1 METFGKLFNV
11 IHGYTTNI
19 KTLAEE
25 DFPEI
30 PEPKDEQVSEG
41 EDNNLKDDKDSKDDE
56 KNRGKIKYLS
66 TFFKKHNTGVLLIP
80 AWYRLLERENVVP
93 TSVKCNLDSIEKI
106 DCTKVGLSIHNSS
119 IKLGRIVYDRV
130 KKYGKIETIEFF
142 DDFDTGKRKDIV
154 IITFVSE
161 RSVIKM
167 LRDNLY
173 DDFQRLERS
182 KTRIFPC
189 HEECVIYD
197 HRMNSFNDKKFCN
210 TIWVYKPNNFAVEF
224 GQVKKRTILPN
235 KCETFL
241 FDNHLIA
248 SCVLK
253 MYYEAG
259 AMCGIVDSIM

>member
-1 METFGKLFNV
+1 MDSVGKLINA
-11 IHGYTTNI
+11 INGYTTNI
-19 KTLAEE
+19 KTLVED

-30 PEPKDEQVSEG
+30 SEPKDEESSEE
-41 EDNNLKDDKDSKDDE
+41 EDNVLKDDKDVE
-56 KNRGKIKYLS
+56 KNRSKIKYLS
-66 TFFKKHNTGVLLIP
+66 TFFKKRDNGMLLIP
-80 AWYRLLERENVVP
+80 AWYRLLEREMGVVY

-106 DCTKVGLSIHNSS
+106 DYTKIDSLKRDSS
-119 IKLGRIVYDRV
+119 VKLGRNVYERV

-142 DDFDTGKRKDIV
+142 DDFDTGEHKDIV

-161 RSVIKM
+161 DSATKM

-197 HRMNSFNDKKFCN
+197 HRMNSFNNKKFCN
-210 TIWVYKPNNFAVEF
+210 TIWVYKPENFAVVF
-224 GQVKKRTILPN
+224 GQVRKRTTLPN

-241 FDNHLIA
+241 FRNHSIA
-248 SCVLK
+248 SSVLE
-253 MYYEAG
+253 MYQKAG
-259 AMCGIVDSIM
+259 AICGIVDSIM